1 MPSKELDN
9 TIEKLAKDF
18 VEADKK
24 YHELL
29 GNFVQGGDL
38 KPGPAI
44 TTPKKVVTEAALEEL
59 NRLESEVTHA
69 RAKWHEAVRKHLKA

>member
-1 MPSKELDN
+1 MPSNELDK

-29 GNFVQGGDL
+29 GNFVEGGDL
-38 KPGPAI
+38 KPGAAI
-44 TTPKKVVTEAALEEL
+44 TTPKKVISETALEEL
-59 NRLESEVTHA
+59 NKLESEVTHA
-69 RAKWHEAVRKHLKA
+69 RAKWHEAVRKNLQK